1 MRCGIQLDEIDPA
14 QWALLEAATDDY
26 ILSIDGRFQ
35 EAAEVLL
42 SAAPTEAAL
51 PALPFRTPGEDLLQ
65 PGSESIPAKK
75 GYGMANLL
83 NKGYQGQQAVQT
95 WAPTRAA
102 PPEML
107 LRCLMSPCCSSL
119 AGEA

>member
-42 SAAPTEAAL
+42 SGAPAEAAL
-51 PALPFRTPGEDLLQ
+51 PALPFRVPG
-65 PGSESIPAKK
+65 
-75 GYGMANLL
+75 ANLL
-83 NKGYQGQQAVQT
+83 QAKKHLT
-95 WAPTRAA
+95 ELEHGGIGAY
-102 PPEML
+102 
-107 LRCLMSPCCSSL
+107 
-119 AGEA
+119 

>member
-26 ILSIDGRFQ
+26 ILSIDGKFQ

-65 PGSESIPAKK
+65 LRFREYPIENGSWN
-75 GYGMANLL
+75 G
-83 NKGYQGQQAVQT
+83 
-95 WAPTRAA
+95 
-102 PPEML
+102 
-107 LRCLMSPCCSSL
+107 
-119 AGEA
+119 